1 MDPKE
6 APQPTPPV
14 PEVKG
19 PEKPPTRAQAI
30 NSLNFFATFF
40 QEERDIITVA
50 TGIKG
55 IGGIKE
61 FSIHTGGIFC
71 LKKNLNTTYSSWP
84 SLKVVISTALEYRG
98 ERLIK

>member
-30 NSLNFFATFF
+30 NSLNF
-40 QEERDIITVA
+40 
-50 TGIKG
+50 
-55 IGGIKE
+55 
-61 FSIHTGGIFC
+61 
-71 LKKNLNTTYSSWP
+71 
-84 SLKVVISTALEYRG
+84 ALPKFE
-98 ERLIK
+98 